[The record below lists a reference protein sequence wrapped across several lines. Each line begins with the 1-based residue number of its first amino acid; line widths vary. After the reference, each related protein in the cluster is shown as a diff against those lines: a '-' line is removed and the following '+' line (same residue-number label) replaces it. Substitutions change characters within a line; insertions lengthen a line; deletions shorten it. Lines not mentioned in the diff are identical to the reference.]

1 MKTQNTFLSDIIA
14 KSGLTKAQFKRKY
27 AYDLIAFENNL
38 KMLEIV
44 KGNKLTLWGYARSE
58 FRNSRM
64 TSDKIS
70 RLMREHCC
78 KLYFR
83 AYKAA

>member
-1 MKTQNTFLSDIIA
+1 MKTQNILGEIIA
-14 KSGLTKAQFKRKY
+14 KSGLSKARFKRKY

-44 KGNKLTLWGYARSE
+44 KGSKQMLWGYARAE

-64 TSDKIS
+64 TSDKIK
-70 RLMREHCC
+70 RLMREHCA